1 MEITNAMGQ
10 TSKAA
15 KAVSDRKYYL
25 ANREACK
32 ARNRA
37 WKTVNREQ
45 HLALSTRWQKE
56 NPERC
61 RINKRRSQK
70 KCAGTKRANVAKYR
84 AAKDQRVPA
93 WVDLQAIT
101 EFYKACPKG
110 MTVDHIIPLR
120 GKTVSGLHVL
130 DNLQYLSLSENS
142 SKGAR
147 F

>member
-1 MEITNAMGQ
+1 MEIINAMGQ

-25 ANREACK
+25 ANLAAVK
-32 ARNRA
+32 ASNQA
-37 WKTVNREQ
+37 WKKANRER
-45 HLALSTRWQKE
+45 HLANSARWQKE

-84 AAKDQRVPA
+84 AAKSQRVPA
-93 WVDLQAIT
+93 WADLQAIT
-101 EFYKACPKG
+101 DFYKACPPG
-110 MTVDHIIPLR
+110 MTVDHVIPLR
-120 GKTVSGLHVL
+120 GKTVSGLHVV